1 MAQMVYKWY
10 RMAQM
15 VGKVIINNHLHR
27 MAQMAQMAKSIN
39 NHLHRMAQM
48 AQMPQMPHYNF
59 AYSTVSDVNEV

>member
-27 MAQMAQMAKSIN
+27 MAQMAQM
-39 NHLHRMAQM
+39 
-48 AQMPQMPHYNF
+48 PQMPHYNF